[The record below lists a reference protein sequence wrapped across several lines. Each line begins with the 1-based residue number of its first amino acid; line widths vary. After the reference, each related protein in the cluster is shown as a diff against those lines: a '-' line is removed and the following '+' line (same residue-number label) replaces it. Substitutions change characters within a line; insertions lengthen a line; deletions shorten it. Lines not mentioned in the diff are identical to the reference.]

1 VKARV
6 LIVARE
12 DALAGPLSDG
22 LGRLDWRCV
31 TARGPEAALAAMEDF
46 AIEAVIV
53 DVDSMGASALTLPPV
68 LKAASAPQRLPV
80 VALGHAD
87 LAYDVLGFDLA
98 LTPPLHPVQA
108 ALRLEALVRAALAE
122 EEFVLRQETFAARG
136 KTLSAQEPFERPI
149 EVLTVGE
156 PTPRFLALSHA
167 MTAANMR
174 VTSAFSA
181 YTAFD
186 YLHDAP
192 FDAVILWSDD
202 NPQEAVSIA
211 SGMRRNTRFYHTPT
225 VLCVRNDAEI
235 NLADAYQRGLSD
247 LVSTETPE
255 AETVRRLASLAKA
268 YRRESAIRRA
278 LEQARS
284 SGLMDSA
291 TGLFTRD
298 LFAAHLHRLGQ
309 AAEARRRPLSVAVLR
324 MPERPEMARL
334 RAEGWLDR
342 ATPQIGSMIGRLVR
356 AEDTAARLAPEVFAL
371 ALPATR
377 TAARSAALRIAA
389 VIGCTAFEAGQDRT
403 PFTVDFDVGAAEIEP
418 GENPALAL
426 ERAAAGA
433 FTRQAS

>member
-1 VKARV
+1 M
-6 LIVARE
+6 
-12 DALAGPLSDG
+12 AGPLADG
-22 LGRLDWRCV
+22 LNRLDWRCV
-31 TARGPEAALAAMEDF
+31 TARGPDAALAALEDF

-53 DVDSMGASALTLPPV
+53 DIDSLGAAAVSLPLL
-68 LKAASAPQRLPV
+68 LKTASAPQRLPV
-80 VALGHAD
+80 VALGLAD
-87 LAYDVLGFDLA
+87 LAFDVLGFDIALA
-98 LTPPLHPVQA
+98 PPLHPVQA

-122 EEFVLRQETFAARG
+122 EEFALRQETFTARG
-136 KTLSAQEPFERPI
+136 KHLTAHEPFERPLS
-149 EVLTVGE
+149 VLTVGE

-167 MTAANMR
+167 LTATGIE
-174 VTSAFSA
+174 VTAAFSA

-186 YLHDAP
+186 YLHDRP
-192 FDAVILWSDD
+192 FDAVALWADD
-202 NPQEAVSIA
+202 NPQEAMSIA

-225 VLCVRNDAEI
+225 ILCVRSEAEI

-247 LVSTETPE
+247 LVLTSTPE
-255 AETVRRLASLAKA
+255 AETARRIAALAKT

-298 LFAAHLHRLGQ
+298 LFAIHLHRLAQ
-309 AAEARRRPLSVAVLR
+309 AAPRRRRPLSVAVLR
-324 MPERPEMARL
+324 LPEQPGMDRL

-356 AEDTAARLAPEVFAL
+356 AEDTAARLAPDVFAL

-377 TAARSAALRIAA
+377 AAARSAALRIAA
-389 VIGCTAFEAGQDRT
+389 VISCTAFEAGADRT
-403 PFTVDFDVGAAEIEP
+403 PFTVDFDVGAAEISP
-418 GENPALAL
+418 GENPAIAL